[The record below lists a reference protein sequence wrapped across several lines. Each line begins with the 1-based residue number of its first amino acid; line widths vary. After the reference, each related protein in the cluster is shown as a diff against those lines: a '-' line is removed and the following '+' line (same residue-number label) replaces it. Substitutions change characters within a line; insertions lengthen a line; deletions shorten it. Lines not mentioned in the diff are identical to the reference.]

1 MTLALA
7 ARIDEAISVSD
18 ARASLSLFFQ
28 LEYRQNKGI
37 LVLVSG
43 ANGVSIAATLVEAN
57 ITLVGL
63 TKKHKVLSTS
73 WQKYT
78 KNTTQTQAPF
88 DLW

>member
-1 MTLALA
+1 MTLVLA
-7 ARIDEAISVSD
+7 ARIDDAISVSD

-28 LEYRQNKGI
+28 LEHRQNKGR

-43 ANGVSIAATLVEAN
+43 ANGVSLAATLVEAN

-63 TKKHKVLSTS
+63 TKKHNFLSTS

-78 KNTTQTQAPF
+78 KNTTQTQASF

>member
-1 MTLALA
+1 MTLVLA
-7 ARIDEAISVSD
+7 ARIDDAISVSD

-28 LEYRQNKGI
+28 LEHRQNKGR

-43 ANGVSIAATLVEAN
+43 ANGVSLAATLVEAN

-63 TKKHKVLSTS
+63 TKKHKVLSTP

-78 KNTTQTQAPF
+78 KNTTQTQASF